1 MTPATDKHSNVTDR
15 NLPAS
20 EVLVAVTHQVDYE
33 LECALSYGVGVE
45 IQVFSLPENLARDYQ
60 AYVDRIAGA
69 VREIKGPVGSHG
81 PFIDMT
87 HYSTD
92 EEIRKVCKKRYIEAL
107 NIAETLGAFY
117 VVFHS
122 QFNPA
127 IKVEK
132 YRQIY
137 LEESLR
143 FWPEVIR
150 EAERRGIRIYIEN
163 MFDTSPEPMVQVVAA
178 IDSPAFRLCL
188 DVAHASI
195 HGGLNFGAWLEAFR
209 PYLDHVHMND
219 CMGEYDDH
227 LGLGQGTLELA
238 EAIRKLKQMGRPLTY
253 ALETGEHTEAS
264 LEYLGIHKPA

>member
-1 MTPATDKHSNVTDR
+1 MTSTNDNQTDHS
-15 NLPAS
+15 LPAS
-20 EVLVAVTHQVDYE
+20 EVLVAVTHQVEYE
-33 LECALSYGVGVE
+33 LECALAYGVGAE
-45 IQVFSLPENLARDYQ
+45 IQVFSLPETLARDYRSE
-60 AYVDRIAGA
+60 VNHIAGF
-69 VREIKGPVGSHG
+69 VRGMKGPIGSHG
-81 PFIDMT
+81 PFIDMI

-137 LEESLR
+137 LEENLR
-143 FWPEVIR
+143 FWPAVIR
-150 EAERRGIRIYIEN
+150 EAERRGLRIYIEN
-163 MFDTSPEPMVQVVAA
+163 MFDTSPEPMVQVAAA
-178 IDSPAFRLCL
+178 IDSPVFRLCL

-195 HGGLNFGAWLEAFR
+195 HGDLKFDAWLEAFR
-209 PYLDHVHMND
+209 PYLDHVHLND

-227 LGLGQGTLELA
+227 LGLGQGTLELS
-238 EAIRKLKQMGRPLTY
+238 EAIQKLKQLGRPLTY
-253 ALETGEHTEAS
+253 ALETGEFTEVS
-264 LEYLGIHKPA
+264 LEYLGIQKPA